1 MSLEI
6 GADQASKPSVT
17 MPAAFRRVCDD
28 GAPDSKRSHHAFQAM
43 STTILPKAPRSRRSR
58 PAALSL
64 PPSRLRFDD
73 LEAIADAAEAG
84 YGLAWLPCWLIRDRV
99 RTGALVPLLEDVPR
113 LVFKTHALWPE
124 APHLPLRVRFAID
137 ALAAALPGSAE
148 L

>member
-1 MSLEI
+1 MCGRPEALDDLAAHRAITYARAGRIKSW
-6 GADQASKPSVT
+6 QFPSGDKT
-17 MPAAFRRVCDD
+17 LREM
-28 GAPDSKRSHHAFQAM
+28 
-43 STTILPKAPRSRRSR
+43 T
-58 PAALSL
+58 